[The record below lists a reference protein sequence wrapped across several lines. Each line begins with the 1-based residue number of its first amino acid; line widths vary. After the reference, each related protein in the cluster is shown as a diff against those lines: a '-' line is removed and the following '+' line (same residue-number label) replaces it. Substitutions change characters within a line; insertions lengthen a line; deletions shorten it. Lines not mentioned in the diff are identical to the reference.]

1 MNKLSFFAVVMAA
14 VAFTSCGG
22 KKALPPVQDAET
34 IKIFD
39 QQQLPSGVKAA
50 LDSLATAY
58 CNQGLMP
65 ILLEGKSGVQLTKT
79 EKQLKPDYL
88 LPPTA
93 ADKAATVADKY
104 RMASALSVDTRI
116 ADIYDMPAESY
127 KTTIA
132 RLTGETDDL
141 SFKVLENAAAVY
153 STSQELYDTMKAYG
167 RSNFFWQLA
176 TASLV
181 EELYVMAQNTEKYI
195 TVFDD
200 QKAAG
205 VAQRTALVAE
215 ATTFLNEYDDEAT
228 PLVQAIEPLKA
239 ISATTAEQL
248 KVQLEE
254 AKAVIA
260 EVRNTL
266 LKL

>member
-1 MNKLSFFAVVMAA
+1 M
-14 VAFTSCGG
+14 
-22 KKALPPVQDAET
+22 PPVQDAET

-39 QQQLPSGVKAA
+39 QEQLPNGVKTV
-50 LDSLATAY
+50 LDSLAVAY

-65 ILLEGKSGVQLTKT
+65 ILLDGKNGIQLTKA
-79 EKQLKPDYL
+79 EKQVKPDYL
-88 LPPTA
+88 LSPTA

-116 ADIYDMPAESY
+116 ADIYDMPIESY

-132 RLTGETDDL
+132 RLTGEINDL

-153 STSQELYDTMKAYG
+153 NTNQELYDTMKGYG

-205 VAQRTALVAE
+205 VATRTALLAE
-215 ATTFLNEYDDEAT
+215 VMRFLKEYDDEAA
-228 PLVQAIEPLKA
+228 PLAQAVEPLKA
-239 ISATTAEQL
+239 INATTAAQLKEQL
-248 KVQLEE
+248 EG
-254 AKAVIA
+254 AKDIIA
-260 EVRNTL
+260 GVRNTL
-266 LKL
+266 LNL